1 VAEEELHHFWSEQ
14 RPRRYPVRE
23 IIVSDAHVELGDPQY
38 LIADLEA
45 FVVLLMQEGKF
56 ARADF
61 PREALLAVAVCIY
74 LGEAQNGGHAQ
85 VISNTE
91 ADPVLFADIR
101 EGLALLGLDAVSDVW
116 TRFEAYQKQNPK
128 KFAVADWRDPTL
140 QALDNALNPRLRG
153 AFAHIADQAVRWP
166 YLRVLPAVEAA
177 SARQALAAG
186 TN

>member
-1 VAEEELHHFWSEQ
+1 MEELHHFWSEQ

-38 LIADLEA
+38 LIADIEA
-45 FVVLLMQEGKF
+45 FVVHLMQEGRF

-61 PREALLAVAVCIY
+61 PREALLAVAVSIY

-101 EGLALLGLDAVSDVW
+101 EGLALLGLDAISDVW
-116 TRFEAYQKQNPK
+116 IRFEAYQKQSPK
-128 KFAVADWRDPTL
+128 KFSTADWRDPVL
-140 QALDNALNPRLRG
+140 QALDNVLNPRLRG
-153 AFAHIADQAVRWP
+153 ALSHIADQALRWP
-166 YLRVLPAVEAA
+166 YLKVVPAAEAA
-177 SARQALAAG
+177 AARHALAAG
-186 TN
+186 EQQD